1 MVEKNGG
8 AKEDLKVRWEKY
20 GGPGERK
27 GGASKKGVG
36 TEVEEE
42 SATD

>member
-8 AKEDLKVRWEKY
+8 VKDDLKVRWEKY

-27 GGASKKGVG
+27 GAASKDGVG
-36 TEVEEE
+36 TEEEK
-42 SATD
+42 A